1 MCKNVSHQCE
11 TGKVSQLVLFFY
23 FFYKVLTLAM
33 LQYTMSQKIFKRNY
47 EQVSTALQKNHRS
60 IFVEYF
66 VSSELTSLTPE
77 LQLNKYDFL

>member
-1 MCKNVSHQCE
+1 
-11 TGKVSQLVLFFY
+11 
-23 FFYKVLTLAM
+23 M
-33 LQYTMSQKIFKRNY
+33 LQYTTFQKIFKRNY

-77 LQLNKYDFL
+77 LPVKQV